1 VSHELHC
8 KRRNAAAPFFSKRSV
23 DLAASIFQKN
33 VDLLCTLFQK
43 NMQNNEPL
51 NLHVDYLAYST
62 ESVLNSGFGG
72 GIGLLDSY
80 QQAKDRRESIDA
92 VEKITPLIKEVY
104 WMGPAIVCLPPG
116 LVKIFSPTLARL
128 SQIHKVR

>member
-1 VSHELHC
+1 MNFTASVETQPLSSSR
-8 KRRNAAAPFFSKRSV
+8 KDPSISQRPSSK
-23 DLAASIFQKN
+23 KN

-43 NMQNNEPL
+43 NMQNNEPF

-80 QQAKDRRESIDA
+80 QQAKDWRESIDA
-92 VEKITPLIKEVY
+92 VEKMTPLIKQVY
-104 WMGPAIVCLPPG
+104 WMGPAIVRLPPG

-128 SQIHKVR
+128 FQIRKVR